1 MIRSIGRGVILTA
14 LLCGSSA
21 WANYTKLD
29 DFERTADTNMGPNW
43 TEHDLDFSIAEVS
56 GNKVAVA
63 IDFAM
68 MTYQGDFQGLS
79 PTNDWFVVAALHNG
93 EMTPQ
98 YVGLVL
104 RYADAANSAFVKLQD
119 NDGDGQFDYIMFLRG
134 TTSGTTWSEPGGSS
148 YAQPIATPTD
158 QANLRVRVTDDPTNV
173 GMLQVIVQLDANHN
187 GIWGEAGDDE
197 FVRGNLDPTGLGT
210 GVGLA
215 GTGGAQM
222 DDFGGELV
230 PEPATVA
237 LLLSGGL
244 VLLRRRERS
253 C

>member
-1 MIRSIGRGVILTA
+1 
-14 LLCGSSA
+14 
-21 WANYTKLD
+21 
-29 DFERTADTNMGPNW
+29 
-43 TEHDLDFSIAEVS
+43 
-56 GNKVAVA
+56 
-63 IDFAM
+63 
-68 MTYQGDFQGLS
+68 
-79 PTNDWFVVAALHNG
+79 VVAAIHSG

-119 NDGDGQFDYIMFLRG
+119 NNGDGLFDYVMFLRG
-134 TTSGTTWSEPGGSS
+134 TSSGTPGSEPGGSS
-148 YAQPIATPTD
+148 YAQAITPTD
-158 QANLRVRVTDDPTNV
+158 QANLRVRVIDDPTNV
-173 GMLQVIVQLDANHN
+173 GMLQVIVQIDANGN

-222 DDFGGELV
+222 DDFGGESI

-244 VLLRRRERS
+244 MLLRRQGKN

>member
-14 LLCGSSA
+14 LLCGSSV
-21 WANYTKLD
+21 WANYTVLD
-29 DFERTADTNMGPNW
+29 DFQRTPSTNMGSDWAEN
-43 TEHDLDFSIAEVS
+43 DLDFSIAAAS
-56 GNKVAVA
+56 GTNNVAVA
-63 IDFAM
+63 IDYAM
-68 MTYQGDFQGLS
+68 MTYQGDFQGIS
-79 PTNDWFVVAALHNG
+79 PTDDWFVVAAIHSG

-119 NDGDGQFDYIMFLRG
+119 NNGDGLFDYVMFLRG
-134 TTSGTTWSEPGGSS
+134 TSSGTPGSEPGGRS
-148 YAQPIATPTD
+148 YAQALTPTD
-158 QANLRVRVTDDPTNV
+158 QANLRVRVIDDPTNV
-173 GMLQVIVQLDANHN
+173 GMLQVIVQIDANGN

-222 DDFGGELV
+222 DDFGGESI

-244 VLLRRRERS
+244 MLLRRQGKN